1 MGMKTIF
8 LLMSAALLSTH
19 AFSYEEAMDRT
30 PKGEIEVKTVPAM
43 TVIEA
48 TSKDGSYFDKDNQLF
63 RKLFRYI
70 SDKDIAMTTPVTVDV
85 SPGAM
90 QFVVSETE
98 LEKADEDTKDVKVLT
113 LPERQV
119 VSIGYNGR
127 YSETNYRKHLARLK
141 AWLDTQD
148 TKWKATGEPIAVYW
162 DGPFKLGPW
171 KRAEVMIP
179 VEKVVTEEVP
189 EKEDE

>member
-1 MGMKTIF
+1 MKTLL
-8 LLMSAALLSTH
+8 LLMCAATLSTPL
-19 AFSYEEAMDRT
+19 FSYEEAMDRT
-30 PKGEIEVKTVPAM
+30 SKGEIEVKTVPEM

-48 TSKDGSYFDKDNQLF
+48 TSEEGTYFDKDNRLF

-90 QFVVSETE
+90 RFVVSDTE
-98 LEKADEDTKDVKVLT
+98 VEKADEDTTDVKVMS

-127 YSETNYRKHLARLK
+127 YNEANYKKHLVKLK
-141 AWLDTQD
+141 AWLEKNE
-148 TKWKATGEPIAVYW
+148 TKWKASGEPIAVYW

-179 VEKVVTEEVP
+179 VEKVVP
-189 EKEDE
+189 KEKAEAKEQD

>member
-1 MGMKTIF
+1 MRPTTLILSMALI
-8 LLMSAALLSTH
+8 SASSFA
-19 AFSYEEAMDRT
+19 YEEAMERT
-30 PKGEIEVKTVPAM
+30 TKGEIEVKTVPAM

-48 TSKDGSYFDKDNQLF
+48 TSEEGTYFDKDNKLF

-90 QFVVSETE
+90 QFVVSESE
-98 LEKADEDTKDVKVLT
+98 VEKANEDTTDVTVLQI
-113 LPERQV
+113 PERKV

-127 YSETNYRKHLARLK
+127 YSEQNYRRHLTKLQ
-141 AWLDTQD
+141 AWLEKHDTS
-148 TKWKATGEPIAVYW
+148 WKATGDPIAVYW

-179 VEKVVTEEVP
+179 VEQVGLSEKTERT
-189 EKEDE
+189 ED